1 MKLSVVYKY
10 KKYLMIEAKEIKSVI
25 SHGNGSDRVY
35 LMDLH
40 PSDFPQIIE
49 HLGKI
54 AKEHS
59 YGKIFAKIPAKYGPA
74 FINAGYVNEAS
85 IPGFY
90 NNRED
95 ALFLMKYGNEE
106 RSKPEIEAMDS
117 FQKLLLDSANTK
129 LSALGK
135 GYGMRPLKES
145 DTPAMVPVFKE
156 VFETY
161 PFPVYDPKFLIKSM
175 REDDTRYFGAFY
187 EGELIGIS
195 SAECNTQKKNA
206 EMTDFAVIPSHRGK
220 KLANHLLLL
229 METTLAADGF
239 KTLYTIARLHSLP
252 MNKTFYNHEYR
263 YSGTLIRNTQ
273 ISGKIESMNVWYK
286 KI

>member
-1 MKLSVVYKY
+1 MTEV
-10 KKYLMIEAKEIKSVI
+10 KEIKSVI
-25 SHGNGSDRVY
+25 SHGNGSERVY

-40 PSDFPQIIE
+40 RNDFPQIIE
-49 HLGKI
+49 YLSQI
-54 AKEHS
+54 AKQHNYS
-59 YGKIFAKIPAKYGPA
+59 KIFAKVAAKYGPA

-90 NNRED
+90 NNKED
-95 ALFLMKYGNEE
+95 ALFLMKYSNKE
-106 RSKPEIEAMDS
+106 RSQPEVEAMNA
-117 FQKLLLDSANTK
+117 FQELILQPANTA

-161 PFPVYDPKFLIKSM
+161 PFPVYDTSFLIKSM

-187 EGELIGIS
+187 EGKLIGIS
-195 SAECNTQKKNA
+195 SAECNAEKQNA

-220 KLANHLLLL
+220 KLANHLLHL
-229 METTLAADGF
+229 METTLAAEGF
-239 KTLYTIARLHSLP
+239 TTLYTIARLHSLP
-252 MNKTFYNHEYR
+252 MNKTFHNHEYQ
-263 YSGTLIRNTQ
+263 YSGTLIQNTQ